1 MTNKEFTEKLEQCKN
16 PKDLAVLADEITWEL
31 CDGKDIEIRKEW
43 FSQLLDNGLDASI
56 PVDEDYLGVDSSSCI
71 DGFAYI
77 YNEDALS
84 IARMIFEKCGVPD
97 ALYYLARTKVDYDCY
112 DVPYVVKLYLLASAY
127 VYEKE
132 ETYIRMCDNLYEEM
146 FEGNFTSIDTKSK
159 KMALTPDIFKEIE
172 KYDYSIEMEE
182 QELGLYGS
190 WVLHIFD
197 KESRIEVAQYF

>member
-16 PKDLAVLADEITWEL
+16 PKDLAVLAEEIIWEL
-31 CDGKDIEIRKEW
+31 CDGEDIGIRKEW
-43 FSQLLDNGLDASI
+43 FSQLLDKGFDASI
-56 PVDEDYLGVDSSSCI
+56 SVDEDYLGEDSSSGI
-71 DGFAYI
+71 DAFAYV

-97 ALYYLARTKVDYDCY
+97 AFYSFVGTKMNYNYY

-146 FEGNFTSIDTKSK
+146 FEGNFTSINTKSK
-159 KMALTPDIFKEIE
+159 KMVLTPDIFKEIE
-172 KYDYSIEMEE
+172 KYDYSIEMKE
-182 QELGLYGS
+182 QELGLCGS